1 MKMDGCLICAISH
14 IFIQFFCLLLILL
27 EVNQSVTLLNQLKN
41 LSSGIRNIALT
52 LLGSKDNPHPLF
64 GTMGRKY
71 DEELLRIIWR
81 VALLEALGMT
91 I

>member
-1 MKMDGCLICAISH
+1 
-14 IFIQFFCLLLILL
+14 
-27 EVNQSVTLLNQLKN
+27 
-41 LSSGIRNIALT
+41 
-52 LLGSKDNPHPLF
+52 
-64 GTMGRKY
+64 MGRKY